1 MREPILI
8 FAQHHS
14 ITVHTLAQV
23 DPGFCIGIKTVSSA
37 IYIRRNDVN
46 LWATFASSSNQN
58 TPEVT

>member
-1 MREPILI
+1 MCEPILI

-14 ITVHTLAQV
+14 ITVHALAQV
-23 DPGFCIGIKTVSSA
+23 NPGFCIGIKTVSFA
-37 IYIRRNDVN
+37 IHIRRNDVN